1 MIVQYFF
8 KAPPQASIAMP
19 NRLISEKSP
28 YLLQHAHNPVDW
40 RPWGDEA
47 FAAAKRDNKPIFL
60 SIGYSTCHWCHVMEK
75 ESFENLETA
84 KILNDH
90 FISIKLDREERP
102 DIDRVYMSAVQAMT
116 GQGGWPLSVFLT
128 PELKPFFGG
137 TYFPPEPRWHMPGF
151 PGLLEEIAALW
162 KTDDAALRQDAARLT
177 EALRTA
183 AAPVASADGD
193 LPDMP
198 PLQEAFGAYESSFDA
213 ENGGFGGAPKFPL
226 PVNQHFLFRYWA
238 LTGDKKA
245 LDMALL
251 SLRRMAQGGVF
262 DHLGGG
268 FHRYSTD
275 GLWRVPH
282 FEKMLY
288 DNAQLAVNYLEA
300 FQITGEARFER
311 TTRSVLDYLLRDMR
325 HPEGGFFCAED
336 ADSLPVADAEAKEE
350 GAFYLWTEQELRAVL
365 GPDADAFCAYYGV
378 EAQGNAV
385 SDPHGELRDKNVL
398 YETSGHKI
406 PASQLAQAKAKILAL
421 RQKRPRP
428 ARDEKIVTSWNG
440 LAISALAQAGR
451 ILEDENYLAAAAAAA
466 TFVRENLGHE
476 GVLYRRWAGGE
487 RAIRATS
494 DDYAFLI
501 QGLLDL
507 FAASNAAEWL
517 QWALR
522 LFGEQKK
529 NFWAEP
535 GGFYLAADGGSD
547 LLFRVLEDADNVE
560 PCASSVSALNALR
573 LHEFTGRMEFL
584 ETADA
589 VFRAFSQR
597 MRAHPLSLPVMLA
610 AVGRRLKPN
619 NQIILSG
626 PAQSQEFREMSRLLR
641 RRFLPSTLVVEAA
654 GADFEKLRA
663 VLPWLEPYVSKNRA
677 AAYLCENFS
686 CQAPVHDAREL
697 ESLLSRRGN

>member
-1 MIVQYFF
+1 
-8 KAPPQASIAMP
+8 MP

-40 RPWGDEA
+40 RPWGEES
-47 FAAAKRDNKPIFL
+47 FAASKKDNKPIFL

-75 ESFENLETA
+75 ESFENPETA

-137 TYFPPEPRWHMPGF
+137 TYFPPEPRWNMPGF
-151 PGLLEEIAALW
+151 PDLLEKIAALW
-162 KTDDAALRQDAARLT
+162 KTDAAALLQDAAHLT
-177 EALRTA
+177 EALKA
-183 AAPVASADGD
+183 AASPTLPADGN
-193 LPDMP
+193 LPDMSR
-198 PLQEAFGAYESSFDA
+198 LQDAFVAYASSFDA

-226 PVNQHFLFRYWA
+226 PVNQHFLFRFWA

-311 TTRSVLDYLLRDMR
+311 TARSILDYLLRDMR

-336 ADSLPVADAEAKEE
+336 ADSLPAAGAETKEE
-350 GAFYLWTEQELRAVL
+350 GAFYLWTERELRDVL
-365 GPDADAFCAYYGV
+365 GQDANAFCTYYGV
-378 EAQGNAV
+378 EAEGNAV
-385 SDPHGELRDKNVL
+385 SDPHGELHGKNVL
-398 YETSGHKI
+398 YEAAVGAI
-406 PASQLAQAKAKILAL
+406 PAAKLAAAKAKILGL
-421 RQKRPRP
+421 RQRRPRP
-428 ARDEKIVTSWNG
+428 ARDEKILTSWNG

-451 ILEDENYLAAAAAAA
+451 ILEDEDYLAAAASAAA
-466 TFVRENLGHE
+466 FARGNLSHE
-476 GVLYRRWAGGE
+476 GALYHRWAGGE
-487 RAIRATS
+487 RAIRATA

-507 FAASNAAEWL
+507 FAASRDEQWL
-517 QWALR
+517 RWALD
-522 LFGEQKK
+522 LFADQKRD
-529 NFWAEP
+529 FWAEP
-535 GGFYLAADGGSD
+535 GGFYMAARDGGSD

-573 LHEFTGRMEFL
+573 LHELTGRLEFM
-584 ETADA
+584 ETAEA
-589 VFRAFSQR
+589 VFRAFSAR

-610 AVGRRLKPN
+610 AAGRRLKLGG
-619 NQIILSG
+619 QIVLSG
-626 PAQSQEFREMSRLLR
+626 AAQSPEFKEMSRTLR
-641 RRFLPSTLVVEAA
+641 RRFLPLTLVVETTD
-654 GADFEKLRA
+654 ADFPKLRA
-663 VLPWLEPYVSKNRA
+663 DLPWLEPYAPKSRT

-686 CQAPVHDAREL
+686 CQAPVYDAREL
-697 ESLLSRRGN
+697 ARLLSARER